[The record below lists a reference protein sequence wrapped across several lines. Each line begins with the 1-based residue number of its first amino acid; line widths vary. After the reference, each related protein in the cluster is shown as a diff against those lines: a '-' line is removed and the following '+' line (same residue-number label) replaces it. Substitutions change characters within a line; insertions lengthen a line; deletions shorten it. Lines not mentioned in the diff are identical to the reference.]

1 MLDLI
6 NQAESCLLGFTYS
19 GQLLHPDVEK
29 AVFQI
34 QNTAQTLL
42 DKKRPVKELLCGCLS
57 VLPAEGRCE
66 VNGDE
71 CHQGSVFPSERDRCV
86 SA

>member
-1 MLDLI
+1 MIMDKLLANYGMLMGMTDREEKMLDLI

-42 DKKRPVKELLCGCLS
+42 DKKRPVKERQEKSGFIMS
-57 VLPAEGRCE
+57 
-66 VNGDE
+66 NN
-71 CHQGSVFPSERDRCV
+71 
-86 SA
+86 